1 VSHRPSRCKVYRD
14 KLNGC
19 GDITIL
25 FVFKMATVCHLEFFK
40 IPNSQMLVNIKVRT
54 GAGYHRAKFQRNS
67 LNGRGDTATLIFL
80 LAAVRYLGV

>member
-1 VSHRPSRCKVYRD
+1 
-14 KLNGC
+14 
-19 GDITIL
+19 
-25 FVFKMATVCHLEFFK
+25 
-40 IPNSQMLVNIKVRT
+40 MLVNIKVRT